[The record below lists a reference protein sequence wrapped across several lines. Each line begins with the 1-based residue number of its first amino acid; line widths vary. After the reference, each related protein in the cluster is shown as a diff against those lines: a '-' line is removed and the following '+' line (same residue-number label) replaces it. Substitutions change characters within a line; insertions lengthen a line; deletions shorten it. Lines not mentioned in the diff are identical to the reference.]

1 MDNWTTAQEAEKLA
15 ARFKGVVRRH
25 FAQEINVPG
34 GERMVYQHIKGIRPI
49 SLEAAK
55 AYAKG
60 FNCSLSEISPRLA
73 DEIAGAAP
81 YADKETPVT
90 TAPTVQPLWP
100 FTWVDEDKI
109 RGLKRD
115 DLIKR
120 SEEHTSEL
128 QSLM

>member
-1 MDNWTTAQEAEKLA
+1 
-15 ARFKGVVRRH
+15 
-25 FAQEINVPG
+25 
-34 GERMVYQHIKGIRPI
+34 MVYQHIKGIRPI

-73 DEIAGAAP
+73 DEIAGAAT

-100 FTWVDEDKI
+100 FTWFDEGKFS
-109 RGLKRD
+109 GLKRD
-115 DLIKR
+115 DLIKLTAAPLIDAAQAGPDANSTR
-120 SEEHTSEL
+120 P
-128 QSLM
+128 Q